1 MLICVLILAYLLT
14 SLIFAIDIVPAMA
27 QTISNDSTYP
37 TKVGGWCLL
46 IPYLLKPL
54 GMDYVKLGVGE
65 NLERED

>member
-37 TKVGGWCLL
+37 TKVGG
-46 IPYLLKPL
+46 
-54 GMDYVKLGVGE
+54 
-65 NLERED
+65 